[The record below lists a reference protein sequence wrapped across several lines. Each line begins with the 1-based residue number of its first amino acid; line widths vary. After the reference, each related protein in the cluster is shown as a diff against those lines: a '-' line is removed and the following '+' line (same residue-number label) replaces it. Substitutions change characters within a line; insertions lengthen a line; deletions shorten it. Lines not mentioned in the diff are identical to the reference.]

1 MAGRPTVF
9 KRKVFNEIC
18 RRLAEG
24 QTLREICR
32 DESMPARS
40 TVRGW
45 VIEDREGVSAQY
57 ARAEA
62 LGLEEWND
70 ETLEIA
76 DDGSNDW
83 MERRRKDGSI
93 EVALDREHVE
103 RSKLRIAQRNWVIAR
118 RLKGFSGRAE
128 DKPGEDG
135 AVTIT
140 GGLPSDADN

>member
-1 MAGRPTVF
+1 MDQVGRPTVF
-9 KRKVFNEIC
+9 DRKVFDEIC

-32 DESMPARS
+32 DPAMPPRS

-45 VIEDREGVSAQY
+45 VLEDREGVSAQY

-76 DDGSNDW
+76 DDATNDW
-83 MERRRKDGSI
+83 VTRTRRDGK
-93 EVALDREHVE
+93 EETVFDREHVE
-103 RSKLRIAQRNWVIAR
+103 RSKLRIAQRNWIIAR
-118 RLKGFSGRAE
+118 RLKGYSGRESDA
-128 DKPGEDG
+128 KSTDG
-135 AVTIT
+135 SISVI
-140 GGLPSDADN
+140 GGLPDD